1 MQRPAMPKP
10 RIALLALL
18 PLFAAANAQ
27 AGGGGRF
34 RLGETHVDAKY
45 AIAVDRDRGY
55 DDAPQ
60 TLVYL
65 SDFPLDAT
73 KVATAFDPE
82 DEVRAELG
90 DRAGGYVRVCIG
102 ADGSECG
109 LFYLRKQ
116 PDDSFNTSGY
126 GTFALSRQDENHVA
140 GSWLLKEPESFFD
153 QTYDFD
159 LHFDVAVTPLP
170 GKPLAGDGG
179 EPGAAYRTWLAAL
192 AKGDAVALRKLVDS
206 EHAYRFPEDDASQL
220 KEAIK
225 DARDGTPLQAEVAR
239 GLVDGDRALLWIE
252 GIDRDDIRRRGRV
265 LMQREEG
272 TWRFAE
278 DDLESVEDN

>member
-1 MQRPAMPKP
+1 MQRLAMPKS

-18 PLFAAANAQ
+18 PMFAAVDAL

-45 AIAVDRDRGY
+45 AIAVVRDRGV
-55 DDAPQ
+55 DEAPQ

-65 SDFPLDAT
+65 SDFPLDAAR
-73 KVATAFDPE
+73 VAAAFDPE

-90 DRAGGYVRVCIG
+90 DRAGGYVRICVN
-102 ADGSECG
+102 DDSTECG
-109 LFYLRKQ
+109 LFYERKQ

-126 GTFALSRQDENHVA
+126 GAFALDTLEAGRVA
-140 GSWLLKEPESFFD
+140 GGWVLKEPESFFE

-159 LHFDVAVTPLP
+159 LRFDVAVTPLP
-170 GKPLAGDGG
+170 GKPLPADGG
-179 EPGAAYRTWLAAL
+179 APGAAYRAWLAAL
-192 AKGDAVALRKLVDS
+192 AKGDVPALRKLTDS
-206 EHAYRFPEDDASQL
+206 EHSYRFPEDDPSDV

-225 DARDGTPLQAEVAR
+225 DARDGTPLQAEIAR
-239 GLVDGDRALLWIE
+239 GLVDGDRALLWVE
-252 GIDRDDIRRRGRV
+252 GTDRDEILRRGRV

-272 TWRFAE
+272 TWRFVE
-278 DDLESVEDN
+278 DDLESVDE